1 MAKLKELNNYGT
13 KLRNQLLLKTF
24 PIAIKLLKKE
34 TEIPQ
39 EAIRPRRDLNH
50 HLALCQSFAMSRREK
65 STVAML
71 KEDHWCYV
79 PVIALG
85 HAETPEFVLEGNM
98 GYPSRIAE
106 LETAKNIARSAAHL
120 DFGEFEGIVSAPL
133 DSTTFEPDLVIIYCD
148 LVQLR
153 FLIAAMKYKHGYK
166 VTSLLEPGG
175 SCVQAIV
182 PVLKNGE
189 CNVAVPCMGDRTGAL
204 AQDDEI
210 IFSIPSEKME
220 DLMAGMKH
228 LDRTSLIFPIK
239 FNMQYDYPLMENYQK
254 VGRMI
259 GLKM

>member
-98 GYPSRIAE
+98 GYPSELQNWKQPKILPGVLLTWTSANSKELYQHLLIQPRLNRI
-106 LETAKNIARSAAHL
+106 
-120 DFGEFEGIVSAPL
+120 
-133 DSTTFEPDLVIIYCD
+133 
-148 LVQLR
+148 
-153 FLIAAMKYKHGYK
+153 
-166 VTSLLEPGG
+166 
-175 SCVQAIV
+175 
-182 PVLKNGE
+182 
-189 CNVAVPCMGDRTGAL
+189 
-204 AQDDEI
+204 
-210 IFSIPSEKME
+210 
-220 DLMAGMKH
+220 
-228 LDRTSLIFPIK
+228 
-239 FNMQYDYPLMENYQK
+239 
-254 VGRMI
+254 
-259 GLKM
+259 